1 MMKTTTMML
10 GIGLCTLV
18 QAAGAQTI
26 YKCTADGKVS
36 YGEQPCAAGKTTA
49 LAVPPAPSGKE
60 AAEAL
65 ARDKARLAALQKERA
80 AISTREERER
90 ERSARAAAATRQK
103 CERLRLQVKWAEE
116 DAARAGKQAATAARL
131 KSRRQAEALAV
142 QCPA

>member
-1 MMKTTTMML
+1 MKTTML
-10 GIGLCTLV
+10 VVGMCALV

-60 AAEAL
+60 AAAAL
-65 ARDKARLAALQKERA
+65 ARDKARLAALQQGRA
-80 AISTREERER
+80 SVDAREQRER

-116 DAARAGKQAATAARL
+116 DAAPAGKAGKEATLAARTRA
-131 KSRRQAEALAV
+131 RRQAEALAV